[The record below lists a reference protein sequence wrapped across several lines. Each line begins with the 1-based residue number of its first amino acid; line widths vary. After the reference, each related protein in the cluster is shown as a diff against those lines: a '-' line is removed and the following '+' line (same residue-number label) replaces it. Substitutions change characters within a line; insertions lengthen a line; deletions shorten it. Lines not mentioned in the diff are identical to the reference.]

1 MTEIRA
7 YVLCKVQSGT
17 EREVCNAI
25 TQYSNVSEASVV
37 FGEYD
42 VIVSIDAANL
52 EQLEFIVDKIRMI
65 PSVTFTSTMV
75 VGKQYKKRG
84 TLTL

>member
-75 VGKQYKKRG
+75 VGKQYKQRG